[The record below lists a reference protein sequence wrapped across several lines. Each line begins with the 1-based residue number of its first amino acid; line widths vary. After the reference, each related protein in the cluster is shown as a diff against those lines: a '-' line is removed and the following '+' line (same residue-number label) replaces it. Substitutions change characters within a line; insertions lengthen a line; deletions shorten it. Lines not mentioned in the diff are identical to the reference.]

1 MLSAVIRYLRCPYC
15 GDSMARAGD
24 SLRCGAGHTFDIAR
38 QGYVSLLPAG
48 AKGGGGDTAA
58 MVQARADFLAAGH
71 FAGLAADLAQA
82 AGAAAG
88 SVAASGCV
96 VDVGAGTGYYLAAV
110 LDRLPQRAGLALDI
124 SKFALRKAARAH
136 QRIGAAG
143 CDSWRRLPV
152 ADSAAVLALNVFA
165 PRDGAELRRILHPAG
180 RLLVVTPAPD
190 HLSEIIGPLGL
201 LTVGQRKEERLA
213 GKLGPY
219 FELAGRH
226 EHRVT
231 LPLDHQA
238 IGSVVAM
245 GPSSWHGQT
254 AAFAARI
261 GKLPDP
267 MPVTL
272 AVTLSVFRPVS
283 R

>member
-1 MLSAVIRYLRCPYC
+1 
-15 GDSMARAGD
+15 MARAGD

-48 AKGGGGDTAA
+48 SKGGGGDTAA

-71 FAGLAADLAQA
+71 FTGLAAVLAEA

-88 SVAASGCV
+88 WAAASGCV

-136 QRIGAAG
+136 QRIGAAV

-165 PRDGAELRRILHPAG
+165 PRDGAELCRILHPAG
-180 RLLVVTPAPD
+180 SLLVVTPARPSRRD
-190 HLSEIIGPLGL
+190 H
-201 LTVGQRKEERLA
+201 RA
-213 GKLGPY
+213 
-219 FELAGRH
+219 
-226 EHRVT
+226 
-231 LPLDHQA
+231 
-238 IGSVVAM
+238 
-245 GPSSWHGQT
+245 T
-254 AAFAARI
+254 APADRRAA
-261 GKLPDP
+261 
-267 MPVTL
+267 
-272 AVTLSVFRPVS
+272 
-283 R
+283 